1 MDKIDLRKFS
11 DDIVKKY
18 CLMNPQYIHKKL
30 YNDAY
35 YKLEDIIEFLVNNNW
50 SSSDEKGNMKYE
62 YSNLAYEYT
71 YIVYG
76 MTKNKLIETFDDN
89 VRNLEAD
96 LRIEIDKLIDKII
109 KNNLRIN

>member
-1 MDKIDLRKFS
+1 
-11 DDIVKKY
+11 
-18 CLMNPQYIHKKL
+18 
-30 YNDAY
+30 
-35 YKLEDIIEFLVNNNW
+35 
-50 SSSDEKGNMKYE
+50 MKYE

-109 KNNLRIN
+109 KNNLKIN